1 MWEMQTIFVLT
12 ASEDDL
18 DLETSTSEDDLDLKD
33 HPDELLESEKE
44 SQILVDWHIGDI
56 ALEDLIFRNI

>member
-18 DLETSTSEDDLDLKD
+18 DLESSTSEDDLDFKD

-44 SQILVDWHIGDI
+44 SQKLLV
-56 ALEDLIFRNI
+56 A